1 MPYCKKMGRF
11 WAVDVSVLSEATR
24 SLMMGAKVSDEGVAF
39 DKTVRRKPLVGAA
52 DAVYGNSIDFC
63 LESIARSGIQ
73 QKRCY

>member
-1 MPYCKKMGRF
+1 
-11 WAVDVSVLSEATR
+11 
-24 SLMMGAKVSDEGVAF
+24 MMGAKASDEASRSI
-39 DKTVRRKPLVGAA
+39 KPLVRRKPLVGAA